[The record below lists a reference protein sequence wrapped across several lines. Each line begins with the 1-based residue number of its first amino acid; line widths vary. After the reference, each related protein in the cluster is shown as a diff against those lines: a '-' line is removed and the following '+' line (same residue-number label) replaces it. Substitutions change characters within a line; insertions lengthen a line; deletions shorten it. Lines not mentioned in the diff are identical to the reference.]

1 MNSLSTELPFLGRL
15 VGEREVTVE
24 HIYEK
29 QEDQLLLTPASVTLK
44 VHTRENRAALGV
56 FFKRSVC
63 EVPFNLTAFPGS
75 SSRGKGSY
83 LRAQSMRNRK
93 TSSCRRLPLSPS
105 RCTREKIGQLTFF
118 V

>member
-44 VHTRENRAALGV
+44 VSTRGNRAAHV
-56 FFKRSVC
+56 FLLEGPVY
-63 EVPFNLTAFPGS
+63 ELPFNRTAFPGS

-83 LRAQSMRNRK
+83 RRAHLRETGRPAAVDA
-93 TSSCRRLPLSPS
+93 CLCHLS